1 MFVNVRRPYNNREL
15 LLPRQI
21 LHSLLPRY
29 YSLYIVFIILHIEIL
44 YTCFKRNS
52 RRTTG
57 WKKDN
62 IELGIKI
69 VRLPIR
75 LYLHI
80 RSVNV
85 FVEYLRLEARTNRKV
100 GTHGDVG

>member
-21 LHSLLPRY
+21 LHSLLARY
-29 YSLYIVFIILHIEIL
+29 YIVFIILHVEIL
-44 YTCFKRNS
+44 CACFERDYKTVWR
-52 RRTTG
+52 G
-57 WKKDN
+57 DN

-75 LYLHI
+75 LYLHGVLMY
-80 RSVNV
+80 SW
-85 FVEYLRLEARTNRKV
+85 K
-100 GTHGDVG
+100 